1 MSRPLLISDCD
12 DVLLHFAPHFADYVA
27 EAHGY
32 TFRLGRPGFV
42 GALTDDT
49 GADVEPARAWELLN
63 AFFDAEMHRQHLVDG
78 ALEAL
83 RAISA
88 EADIV
93 ILTNIGDQH
102 SANRVVQLERLDIRH
117 RVICNQGGKGR
128 PVAELVAEM
137 HRQHLVDGA
146 LDALRTIGAE
156 ADIVILT
163 NIRDEY
169 QANRVEQLERLD
181 IRHRVL
187 CNQGGKGRPVAE
199 LIADLQPS
207 VTVFVDDLPVHHE
220 SVAKHVPDVW
230 RLHMIA
236 EPLMAAATPPSPF
249 AHARIDRWDEAL
261 PWILGK
267 LRNG

>member
-32 TFRLGRPGFV
+32 HFKLGCPGFV
-42 GALTDDT
+42 GALTDAA
-49 GADVEPARAWELLN
+49 GEPVPPEQAWLLLN
-63 AFFDAEMHRQHLVDG
+63 GFFD
-78 ALEAL
+78 
-83 RAISA
+83 
-88 EADIV
+88 
-93 ILTNIGDQH
+93 
-102 SANRVVQLERLDIRH
+102 
-117 RVICNQGGKGR
+117 
-128 PVAELVAEM
+128 AEM

-146 LDALRTIGAE
+146 LDALRTIGRE

-163 NIRDEY
+163 NIGDRF
-169 QANRVEQLERLD
+169 QANRVAQLERLD

-199 LIADLQPS
+199 LIEAMRPN

-220 SVAKHVPDVW
+220 SVAKHAPEVW

-236 EPLMAAATPPSPF
+236 EPLMAAASPPSPY

-261 PWILGK
+261 LWVLEK
-267 LRNG
+267 LRSA

>member
-27 EAHGY
+27 DAHGY

-42 GALTDDT
+42 GALTDET

-63 AFFDAEMHRQHLVDG
+63 LFFDAEMHRQHLVDG

-83 RAISA
+83 RTIGR

-102 SANRVVQLERLDIRH
+102 SANRIVQLERLDIRH

-137 HRQHLVDGA
+137 KPA
-146 LDALRTIGAE
+146 A
-156 ADIVILT
+156 
-163 NIRDEY
+163 
-169 QANRVEQLERLD
+169 
-181 IRHRVL
+181 
-187 CNQGGKGRPVAE
+187 
-199 LIADLQPS
+199 
-207 VTVFVDDLPVHHE
+207 TVFVDDLPVHHE
-220 SVAKHVPDVW
+220 SVTKHAPEVW

-236 EPLMAAATPPSPF
+236 EPLMAAASPPSPF
-249 AHARIDRWDEAL
+249 AHARIDHWDEAL
-261 PWILGK
+261 PWVLAK
-267 LRNG
+267 LRAGTGAS

>member
-1 MSRPLLISDCD
+1 MSRPLLIPDCD

-42 GALTDDT
+42 GALTDET

-63 AFFDAEMHRQHLVDG
+63 LFFDAEMHRQHLVDG

-83 RAISA
+83 RTIGA

-102 SANRVVQLERLDIRH
+102 SANRIVQLERLDIRH

-128 PVAELVAEM
+128 PVAELLAEM
-137 HRQHLVDGA
+137 KPGA
-146 LDALRTIGAE
+146 A
-156 ADIVILT
+156 
-163 NIRDEY
+163 
-169 QANRVEQLERLD
+169 
-181 IRHRVL
+181 
-187 CNQGGKGRPVAE
+187 
-199 LIADLQPS
+199 
-207 VTVFVDDLPVHHE
+207 VFVDDLPVHHE
-220 SVAKHVPDVW
+220 SVAKHAPEVW

-249 AHARIDRWDEAL
+249 AHARIDHWDEAL
-261 PWILGK
+261 PWVLEK
-267 LRNG
+267 FRNG

>member
-12 DVLLHFAPHFADYVA
+12 DVLLHFAPHFADFVA

-42 GALTDDT
+42 GALTDEH

-78 ALEAL
+78 ALAAL
-83 RAISA
+83 RTIGA

-93 ILTNIGDQH
+93 ILTNIADQH
-102 SANRVVQLERLDIRH
+102 SANRIVQLERLDIRH

-137 HRQHLVDGA
+137 QPGA
-146 LDALRTIGAE
+146 A
-156 ADIVILT
+156 
-163 NIRDEY
+163 
-169 QANRVEQLERLD
+169 
-181 IRHRVL
+181 
-187 CNQGGKGRPVAE
+187 
-199 LIADLQPS
+199 
-207 VTVFVDDLPVHHE
+207 VFVDDLPVHHE
-220 SVAKHVPDVW
+220 SVAKHAPDVW

-236 EPLMAAATPPSPF
+236 EPLMAAASPPSPF
-249 AHARIDRWDEAL
+249 AHARIDHWDEAL
-261 PWILGK
+261 PWILEK
-267 LRNG
+267 LRTI

>member
-1 MSRPLLISDCD
+1 MSGRPLLISDCD

-32 TFRLGRPGFV
+32 RFALGVPGFA
-42 GALTDDT
+42 GALTDET
-49 GADVEPARAWELLN
+49 GVAVAPERAWELLGG
-63 AFFDAEMHRQHLVDG
+63 FFD
-78 ALEAL
+78 
-83 RAISA
+83 
-88 EADIV
+88 
-93 ILTNIGDQH
+93 
-102 SANRVVQLERLDIRH
+102 
-117 RVICNQGGKGR
+117 
-128 PVAELVAEM
+128 AEM

-146 LDALRTIGAE
+146 LDALRTIGEE

-169 QANRVEQLERLD
+169 QANRVEQLERLE

-199 LIADLQPS
+199 LVADMRPGP
-207 VTVFVDDLPVHHE
+207 TVFVDDLPVHHE
-220 SVAKHVPDVW
+220 SVAKHAPEVW

-236 EPLMAAATPPSPF
+236 EPLMAAASPPAEH

-261 PWILGK
+261 PWVLEK
-267 LRNG
+267 LRGA